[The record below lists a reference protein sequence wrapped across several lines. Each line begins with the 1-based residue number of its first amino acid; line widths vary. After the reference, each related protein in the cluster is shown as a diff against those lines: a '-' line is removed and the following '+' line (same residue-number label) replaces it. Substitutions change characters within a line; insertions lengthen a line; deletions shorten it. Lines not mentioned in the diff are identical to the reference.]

1 VRNGS
6 VFIGQLAREIQH
18 HSIEAVC
25 DRFLH
30 LINIF
35 VDLSPPENSIRAP
48 VSPTCCSMAS
58 AITSIRLQAIDVIR
72 ENGLYAGIKAVVL
85 ITMIFYWVSGF
96 IDGMRRQIHV
106 NVT

>member
-1 VRNGS
+1 
-6 VFIGQLAREIQH
+6 
-18 HSIEAVC
+18 
-25 DRFLH
+25 
-30 LINIF
+30 
-35 VDLSPPENSIRAP
+35 
-48 VSPTCCSMAS
+48 MAS

-72 ENGLYAGIKAVVL
+72 ENGLYAGIAAVVL